1 MNSSETTLD
10 AVVAQDGSGQ
20 FRTIGEALK
29 LVKKKS
35 EKRFVVHVKEGRY
48 LENIDLDKNTWNVFI
63 FGDGKDKT
71 VVVGSRNFMD
81 GTPTFETATFGNQF
95 TYNFSLIYLFIA
107 FFLSIAIFLI
117 VFENWWI
124 I

>member
-48 LENIDLDKNTWNVFI
+48 VENIDLDKNTWNVFI

-95 TYNFSLIYLFIA
+95 TYNFFLIYLLQFFFINCY
-107 FFLSIAIFLI
+107 FFNSI
-117 VFENWWI
+117 
-124 I
+124 